1 MATDGDTDI
10 TLPTNTAKV
19 YGNTWPK
26 PKYSGSY
33 LYKWEK
39 VAGPEQ
45 GTMEGKDDKD
55 VTLRDVRR
63 LCFYTTGLSLLV

>member
-10 TLPTNTAKV
+10 SLPTNTAKI

-26 PKYSGSY
+26 PPSPGSY

-39 VAGPEQ
+39 VSGPEQ
-45 GTMEGKDDKD
+45 GTMVGKDDKD
-55 VTLRDVRR
+55 VTLRDVR
-63 LCFYTTGLSLLV
+63 